1 MCEPFAIDSP
11 GARLCRRGG
20 GEGSAEPFAGR
31 GRERVHTTSLPCGY
45 DSMAASSEGLSATSY
60 AGPVRMT
67 DFWDRM
73 EQQFG
78 AAYARSLA
86 DDYRLPSI
94 GMTANAALAAAVP
107 TKEIWRAVCAE
118 FDVAAALR

>member
-1 MCEPFAIDSP
+1 
-11 GARLCRRGG
+11 
-20 GEGSAEPFAGR
+20 
-31 GRERVHTTSLPCGY
+31 
-45 DSMAASSEGLSATSY
+45 
-60 AGPVRMT
+60 MT

-86 DDYRLPSI
+86 HDYRLPLL
-94 GMTANAALAAAVP
+94 GATVNDALSAAVP